1 MDFAEHGPAFL
12 DRWAVRKE
20 DSDSSTASN
29 SKILQE
35 ALVPSLLRVEL
46 NILHIKLRVLN
57 TTRQQRSMTIIR
69 T

>member
-1 MDFAEHGPAFL
+1 MGGQRGRQRQF
-12 DRWAVRKE
+12 
-20 DSDSSTASN
+20 SSIEFE
-29 SKILQE
+29 ILQE